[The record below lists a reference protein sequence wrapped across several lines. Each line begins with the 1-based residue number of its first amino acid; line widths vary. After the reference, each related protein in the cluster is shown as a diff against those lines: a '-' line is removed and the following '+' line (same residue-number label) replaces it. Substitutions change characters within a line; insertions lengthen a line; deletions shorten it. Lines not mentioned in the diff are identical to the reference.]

1 MPRLPNPQNKDSIS
15 FKARSV
21 FDQQKIF
28 VFKKLAIQDGLEL
41 SDLFFEAVDLVL
53 SRHHI
58 ENGGNP
64 QLLLEK
70 FQDTRLNEASVKCK
84 CGKTATAFGLNL
96 LSKKEFRFC
105 SKCFSDVP
113 QRHDSKVWRFNSDS
127 DTANSRTPQ

>member
-21 FDQQKIF
+21 FDQQKI
-28 VFKKLAIQDGLEL
+28 VTFKKLAIQDGLEL

-70 FQDTRLNEASVKCK
+70 FQDTTLIAISKCK
-84 CGKTATAFGLNL
+84 CGKVAVHHGIHL
-96 LSKKEFRFC
+96 LSKREFDYC
-105 SKCFSDVP
+105 TKCFSEVP
-113 QRHDSKVWRFNSDS
+113 QRYDSKVWQFAKPLGERGLSNV
-127 DTANSRTPQ
+127 